1 MLRPYSG
8 PETASDTDP
17 AAPLHDKHRGRNKH
31 RGRTYPPVE
40 QDGRDL
46 EARQMLAA
54 YYRRLWRR
62 ARDLQDPTWWM
73 ARARERGDTL

>member
-1 MLRPYSG
+1 MTRPYTG

-17 AAPLHDKHRGRNKH
+17 AAPLHDKHRGR
-31 RGRTYPPVE
+31 TYPPVE
-40 QDGRDL
+40 QDGRDF

-62 ARDLQDPTWWM
+62 ARNLQDPTWWL